1 MKGGKILDDRTIIQ
15 HYWDRDECAITE
27 TDEKYG
33 SYCHK
38 IAENILENSED
49 AKECVNDTYLK
60 TWNSV
65 PPEWPKIFPA
75 FIGKIVR
82 NTAFNYYTRIHA
94 QKRGGSITEV
104 VLEELD
110 ECIPDKNA
118 EFIQDDSEL
127 TGIINT
133 FLESLSERNREIF
146 VLRYWYNEK
155 ISYIAATMKMSENSV
170 FSVLNRMRK
179 KLRKILEEK
188 GVKP

>member
-94 QKRGGSITEV
+94 QKRGGSMTEV

-170 FSVLNRMRK
+170 FSVLNRMRR

>member
-155 ISYIAATMKMSENSV
+155 ISYIAATMKVSENSV

>member
-94 QKRGGSITEV
+94 QKRGGSMTEV

>member
-15 HYWDRDECAITE
+15 HYWDRDERAITE
-27 TDEKYG
+27 TDKKYG

-94 QKRGGSITEV
+94 QKRGGSMTEV

-118 EFIQDDSEL
+118 EFIQDDCEL

-170 FSVLNRMRK
+170 FSVLNRMRR